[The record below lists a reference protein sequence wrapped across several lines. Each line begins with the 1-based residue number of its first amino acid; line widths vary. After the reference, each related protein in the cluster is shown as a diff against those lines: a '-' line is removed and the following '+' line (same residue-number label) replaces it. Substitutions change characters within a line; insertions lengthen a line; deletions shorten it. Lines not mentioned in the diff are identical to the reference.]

1 MHPDRSNLDVDNQI
15 SPSVLLQVDDQE
27 GDLPQARAT
36 SRRSCRTSQRGNDTT
51 RRPLPRSRTGYLA
64 DARSSLPGQRK
75 LDFLFSRI
83 VHQVAVICRFALL
96 GTQKTR
102 GGGSGEDK
110 TPAFRSCFSQLLPS
124 TQPRRRRPKDSS
136 TPGRKASRTQAQ
148 WRIREFGSL
157 RVDHFDR
164 GELHFLYA

>member
-1 MHPDRSNLDVDNQI
+1 MSMHPDRSNLDVDNQI

-96 GTQKTR
+96 EQKKTR
-102 GGGSGEDK
+102 GAGGGSGENK
-110 TPAFRSCFSQLLPS
+110 SRPFGRAFLNCFRARNHGDAA
-124 TQPRRRRPKDSS
+124 RRTRPLRDEKQAELRPK
-136 TPGRKASRTQAQ
+136 

-157 RVDHFDR
+157 RVDHFD
-164 GELHFLYA
+164 